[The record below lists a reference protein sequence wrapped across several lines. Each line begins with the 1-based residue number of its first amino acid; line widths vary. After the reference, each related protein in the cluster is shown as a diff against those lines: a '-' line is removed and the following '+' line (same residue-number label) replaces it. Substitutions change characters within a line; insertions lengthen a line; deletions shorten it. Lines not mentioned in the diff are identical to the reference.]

1 MISDGEDT
9 IEIYTDG
16 ACLGNPGPGG
26 WAALIRIGLEET
38 ELYGGE
44 KNTTNNRME
53 MMAVIEGL
61 SHIKSDSKVSIYTD
75 SKYVQK
81 GMTEWIFAWKKRN
94 WKTASNNPVK
104 NTDLWR
110 DLDDAQKR
118 HTVSWNWVKGHSG
131 NKDNDRVDL
140 LARLEAQKFCR

>member
-1 MISDGEDT
+1 MISDGEDA
-9 IEIYTDG
+9 IDIYTDG

-26 WAALIRIGLEET
+26 WAALIRIGLEEI

-61 SHIKSDSKVSIYTD
+61 SHIESDSKVSIYTD

-94 WKTASNNPVK
+94 WKTASKNPVK
-104 NTDLWR
+104 NIDLWR
-110 DLDDAQKR
+110 DLDDAQRR

-131 NKDNDRVDL
+131 NKDNERVDM
-140 LARLEAQKFCR
+140 LARLEAEKFNS

>member
-110 DLDDAQKR
+110 DLDDAQRR